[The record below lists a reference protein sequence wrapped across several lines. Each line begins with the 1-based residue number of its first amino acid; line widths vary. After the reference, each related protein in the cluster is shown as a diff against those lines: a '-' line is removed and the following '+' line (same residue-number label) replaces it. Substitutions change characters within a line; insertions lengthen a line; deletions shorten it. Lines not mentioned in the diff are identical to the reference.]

1 VLRTAQSE
9 QSVAPNPWDAA
20 TLEWAIPSPPPVYN
34 FRIIPLVTH
43 RDQLWHDQYDRA
55 LEASGRPDRVAD
67 AIVEVDQ
74 LPEHSRVGVAVAEAE
89 AEEGNIHLPNPS
101 YYPLLAGIGIF
112 LVAFGILI
120 HNPHIQLGFFGIPIV
135 SAAGFLAL
143 VIAIYGWSFEPA
155 G

>member
-1 VLRTAQSE
+1 MYKRQ
-9 QSVAPNPWDAA
+9 

-34 FRIIPLVTH
+34 FRIIPFITH
-43 RDQLWHDQYDRA
+43 RDQLWHDQYDRVQA
-55 LEASGRPDRVAD
+55 ASGRGYPEGHSVAD
-67 AIVEVDQ
+67 AIIEVDQ
-74 LPEHSRVGVAVAEAE
+74 LPEQSRVGVAVAEAE

-101 YYPLLAGIGIF
+101 YYPLQAGIGIF
-112 LVAFGILI
+112 LLAFGILI
-120 HNPHIQLGFFGIPIV
+120 NNPHIQLGFFGIPIV